1 MTAVDRAALALLD
14 RQGVELTC
22 WRMWDASEWLD
33 PPRPPASTIEHG
45 VVRDEFNRISYR
57 LLRGNLAEFL
67 DADAVVYWGDFLHM
81 RVYLSMTLDVLGRR
95 MGLGPE
101 VADEEW
107 VARCL
112 LLRGQTDAALGRT
125 LSFGTTL
132 SLDQPDRGDR
142 YEQDF
147 SRFVAGVRRIWFR
160 DPYSAHVGQL
170 HRPDP
175 RENCKGVDA
184 AMLLDVASG
193 PRSTRGDE
201 MAVFLGRS
209 DVAPRWVGRFGAH
222 LARELALRPTWL
234 PWGRE
239 PAFWPMRARKRLRLA
254 WPGLDLAAARP
265 GHAEE
270 ARARLS
276 VIGGRPPAP
285 EPDVTFDK
293 LLEIIADSRLVLTDT
308 YHLAVLAWR
317 LGTPAVCLTEAGETS
332 SGWSV
337 NLGHGGTARDKRV
350 DLYSQL
356 DVLPLLADPR
366 REPTREAR
374 RICEVLGDD
383 RVSVVGMRTL
393 TRAAER
399 AQADLLRELAG
410 LVPGLGRMDA

>member
-1 MTAVDRAALALLD
+1 M
-14 RQGVELTC
+14 
-22 WRMWDASEWLD
+22 
-33 PPRPPASTIEHG
+33 
-45 VVRDEFNRISYR
+45 
-57 LLRGNLAEFL
+57 
-67 DADAVVYWGDFLHM
+67 
-81 RVYLSMTLDVLGRR
+81 
-95 MGLGPE
+95 
-101 VADEEW
+101 
-107 VARCL
+107 
-112 LLRGQTDAALGRT
+112 
-125 LSFGTTL
+125 
-132 SLDQPDRGDR
+132 
-142 YEQDF
+142 
-147 SRFVAGVRRIWFR
+147 
-160 DPYSAHVGQL
+160 
-170 HRPDP
+170 
-175 RENCKGVDA
+175 
-184 AMLLDVASG
+184 
-193 PRSTRGDE
+193 
-201 MAVFLGRS
+201 
-209 DVAPRWVGRFGAH
+209 
-222 LARELALRPTWL
+222 
-234 PWGRE
+234 
-239 PAFWPMRARKRLRLA
+239 
-254 WPGLDLAAARP
+254 
-265 GHAEE
+265 
-270 ARARLS
+270 
-276 VIGGRPPAP
+276 IGGRPPAP